1 MVVKLK
7 DLTKK
12 ENRLASGHRLCPG
25 CGASTIAKQVLLAID
40 YPVVVANATGC
51 LEVSTTIY
59 PYTSWKTPWIHNA
72 FENAAATISGVEAA
86 YQVLKRKGKIDKEI
100 KFIAFGGDGGTYD
113 IGLQSLSGALE
124 RGHDFVYI
132 CYDNEG
138 YMNTGAQR
146 SAATP
151 TGANTTT
158 APAGKVIPG
167 KTQWR
172 KDLTSIVAGHH
183 IPYVAQTTL
192 HNPTD
197 LIEKVKK
204 AIETPGPTFINVLSP
219 CVLFWRIPTDKQREI
234 CKLAV
239 ETRFWPV
246 FEIINDEWKLSYKPK
261 KYVPIEEFLKPQGR
275 FRHLFKHPK
284 GKEVIKEIQRK
295 VDEHWQYIL
304 RMCGETWEP
313 KE

>member
-204 AIETPGPTFINVLSP
+204 AIETPGPAFINVLSP